1 MANYLIVGATSG
13 IGAEIARRLM
23 EDGAHVVSISRSAES
38 EANEH
43 YSADVT
49 RDALPPISLPI
60 QGIVYCP
67 GSITLK
73 PFAGLKQ
80 DDFLADFNV
89 NALGAARVLQQYLP
103 NLKMCE
109 NASVVLFST
118 VAVTVG
124 MAYHA
129 SIAMAKGAVEGL
141 TRSLAAE
148 WAPRIRV
155 NCIAP
160 SLTDTRL
167 AGRLLDSDQKR
178 AGAAER
184 HPLKTIGRAGDV
196 AAIAHMLLSSNSSF
210 VTGQIWHVDGG
221 ISAVKS

>member
-13 IGAEIARRLM
+13 IGAEIARRLK
-23 EDGAHVVSISRSAES
+23 EDGGHVLSISRSAES
-38 EANEH
+38 VANEH

-49 RDALPPISLPI
+49 RDALPPISVPI

-184 HPLKTIGRAGDV
+184 HPLKTIGRVGDV